1 MLRIQRARGPL
12 EGEVRVP
19 GDKSI
24 SHRAVLFA
32 SLAEGTSEIE
42 GFLDGADCNA
52 TCEVVRRLGIQVEA
66 PSPTRRVVHGLGLR
80 GWTAP
85 TEELDCANSGTTL
98 RLVLGALAGQEFS
111 ATLTGTPQLC
121 GRPMGR
127 VTRPLRELGARI
139 EGPQDAT
146 RAPLAITGGGLGALD
161 YVSPIASAQVKS
173 CLLLAGLYAPGG
185 VRVSEPAASRDHSE
199 ILLSA
204 MGAPLRQRKLEAS
217 IRPPQVGLRPLQL
230 EVPADPSS
238 AAFLLVAAAIVPG
251 SEVRLL
257 GVGTNPTRGGLCDAL
272 QAMGA
277 DVQKLSPRDLSGEP
291 VADLVLRQ
299 AALWATNLGGDEVV
313 RTIDELPILAVAATQ
328 ARGETVIRDAGEL
341 RVKETDRIATTVSE
355 LRKLGADVEARP
367 DGMVIRGPTRLWG
380 CEVESHGD
388 HRLALA
394 LAVAGLVADGETLVR
409 GAEVTGDSFPGFA
422 EALRSLGA
430 EVVLE
435 GESS

>member
-1 MLRIQRARGPL
+1 
-12 EGEVRVP
+12 
-19 GDKSI
+19 
-24 SHRAVLFA
+24 
-32 SLAEGTSEIE
+32 
-42 GFLDGADCNA
+42 
-52 TCEVVRRLGIQVEA
+52 
-66 PSPTRRVVHGLGLR
+66 
-80 GWTAP
+80 
-85 TEELDCANSGTTL
+85 
-98 RLVLGALAGQEFS
+98 
-111 ATLTGTPQLC
+111 
-121 GRPMGR
+121 
-127 VTRPLRELGARI
+127 
-139 EGPQDAT
+139 
-146 RAPLAITGGGLGALD
+146 
-161 YVSPIASAQVKS
+161 
-173 CLLLAGLYAPGG
+173 
-185 VRVSEPAASRDHSE
+185 
-199 ILLSA
+199 
-204 MGAPLRQRKLEAS
+204 
-217 IRPPQVGLRPLQL
+217 
-230 EVPADPSS
+230 
-238 AAFLLVAAAIVPG
+238 
-251 SEVRLL
+251 
-257 GVGTNPTRGGLCDAL
+257 
-272 QAMGA
+272 MGA